1 MFSVERSNP
10 TTEISVYLIL
20 LIGHNRAASENKKYA
35 GTQLSK
41 TVRENEKKKTKDTRD
56 INTNE
61 ALSGKHAAY
70 AEATIN
76 TSTRLKIKRARSTH
90 GS

>member
-41 TVRENEKKKTKDTRD
+41 TVRENEKKK
-56 INTNE
+56 NE
-61 ALSGKHAAY
+61 RHPRYKY
-70 AEATIN
+70 E
-76 TSTRLKIKRARSTH
+76 RSVIRQAC
-90 GS
+90 SIR